1 MVEFSSVSSS
11 KASSDEVSSSE
22 VKSCEVKTFSPWVIP
37 LNRRTTEPTPTG
49 GVVEYE
55 EFPSDIEVVGPLLHL
70 LFQTHWQ
77 EIELGHVVE
86 GSVLELSLTAP
97 PKKFVLYDGYLT
109 VVTEAWHLHLCL
121 EENRGGPTERT
132 PTALRQQR
140 QIKRA
145 ALYRRLNDR
154 GRAVS
159 WGIQFWNGSDE
170 RMMTLFLSNPYVGRP
185 EGKPEGKAEGKAEET
200 TGEDS
205 ENLLPEGK
213 PQLEKL
219 RLYEQLRAIHVLGT
233 EPMPFQENPLKRPY
247 LAVCRSTRCNP
258 SGNWQPTFEALKQAT
273 QEAGLDI
280 PVQSAGCLEVCKLG
294 PVVFHSGDRTWYT
307 RVTPA
312 VAKQI
317 VQSHLVE
324 GQPLISHSLMK

>member
-1 MVEFSSVSSS
+1 MVDFSR
-11 KASSDEVSSSE
+11 ASSSE
-22 VKSCEVKTFSPWVIP
+22 VISSKANTFSPWVTP
-37 LNRRTTEPTPTG
+37 LNRCSTEPTPMG
-49 GVVEYE
+49 GVIEYD

-97 PKKFVLYDGYLT
+97 PKVFVLYDGYLT
-109 VVTEAWHLHLCL
+109 VVTDAWHLHLCL
-121 EENRGGPTERT
+121 EENMGGPTGRT
-132 PTALRQQR
+132 PVALRQQR

-170 RMMTLFLSNPYVGRP
+170 RMMTLFLPNPYI
-185 EGKPEGKAEGKAEET
+185 GKAAGKTEET
-200 TGEDS
+200 TAKEGL

-219 RLYEQLRAIHVLGT
+219 RLYERLRAIYVLGT

-273 QEAGLDI
+273 QAAGLDI
-280 PVQSAGCLEVCKLG
+280 PIQTAGCLEVCKLG
-294 PVVFHSGDRTWYT
+294 PVVFCSGVPLKEGSCHRTWYT

-312 VAKQI
+312 IAQQI

-324 GQPLISHSLMK
+324 GQPLAESVYPQVEVST